1 MHDLDSRILDFTILN
16 LEEDYPE
23 QFKDRDHP
31 TQDIRDPLYK
41 YKTNI
46 SKLAAALDEQ
56 LKSVQ
61 TAIIDLYKYRTIDG
75 GYPIRTAT
83 QEFIGDGSE
92 TEFTLTG
99 DVYELY
105 SIERSTPTGYEV
117 IPDDEYTFDLATK
130 KITFNEAPTNG
141 VVITVYYRYQQDWA
155 IDYADKQLDNAGDIV
170 VLSRAE
176 AGVISSPN
184 MDKTLND
191 VMDNEDYAKYL
202 QYKAYKNSSECT
214 YYDLMT
220 MLTILCKKNDDDQI
234 DIGYR
239 EDPAHPAT
247 IYVRPSTWDINF
259 PPVAPAGVGFIV
271 ERVSESVLNMYAGM
285 GNIMKTTYG
294 GSFDATTS

>member
-1 MHDLDSRILDFTILN
+1 MHDLDSRIIDFTILN

-23 QFKDRDHP
+23 QFKDREHP
-31 TQDIRDPLYK
+31 TQDTRDPSYK
-41 YKTNI
+41 HKTNI

-56 LKSVQ
+56 LKAVQ
-61 TAIIDLYKYRTIDG
+61 TAIVDLYKYRTLDG

-83 QEFIGDGSE
+83 KEFTGDGST
-92 TEFTLTG
+92 TEFTIDG

-105 SIERSTPTGYEV
+105 SIERSTLTGYEV
-117 IPDDEYTFDLATK
+117 VPTDEYTFDLSTK
-130 KITFNEAPTNG
+130 KITFNVAPSNG
-141 VVITVYYRYQQDWA
+141 VVITAYYRYQEDWDA
-155 IDYADKQLDNAGDIV
+155 SRIDKQLDNAGDIV

-184 MDKTLND
+184 MQYTAAP
-191 VMDNEDYAKYL
+191 VMDNADYSKYL

-220 MLTILCKKNDDDQI
+220 MLTILCKTNGNDNI

-247 IYVRPSTWDINF
+247 IYVRPSTWNINF

-271 ERVSESVLNMYAGM
+271 ERVSESVLNMYAGI

-294 GSFDATTS
+294 GAFDATTS